1 MKTMKQLIIL
11 SLGLITILFSCKSEK
26 TNLFKDLGSVK
37 TEVSAVQQYVDDN
50 TFIDIDVNGL
60 AYELASTNPENKVDV
75 AKVAKMKAALYRFY
89 SHVTLVDG
97 IYKCDLTS
105 ASEINV
111 SSDVFDALLSN
122 LGDMNDAIANAKKE
136 GKEIHASKIDQDYL
150 NNLLK

>member
-1 MKTMKQLIIL
+1 M
-11 SLGLITILFSCKSEK
+11 
-26 TNLFKDLGSVK
+26 GSVK

-60 AYELASTNPENKVDV
+60 AYELASTNAENKVD
-75 AKVAKMKAALYRFY
+75 ADKVAKMKAALYGFY

-105 ASEINV
+105 ASDINV
-111 SSDVFDALLSN
+111 SSDVSDALLSN

-150 NNLLK
+150 NSLLK